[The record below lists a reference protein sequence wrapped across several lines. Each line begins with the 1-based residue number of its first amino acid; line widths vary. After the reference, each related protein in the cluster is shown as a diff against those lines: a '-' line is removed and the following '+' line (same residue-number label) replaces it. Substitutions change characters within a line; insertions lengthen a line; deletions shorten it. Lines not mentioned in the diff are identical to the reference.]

1 LEFAVNS
8 VSFGGKT
15 YPLDATIAS
24 AAHSITARAVASV
37 RRPIVP
43 ACPSVTSTSCHV
55 TAGEYSH
62 IAAR

>member
-1 LEFAVNS
+1 VL
-8 VSFGGKT
+8 K
-15 YPLDATIAS
+15 ATIAS

-37 RRPIVP
+37 RLPIVP

-62 IAAR
+62 MAAR